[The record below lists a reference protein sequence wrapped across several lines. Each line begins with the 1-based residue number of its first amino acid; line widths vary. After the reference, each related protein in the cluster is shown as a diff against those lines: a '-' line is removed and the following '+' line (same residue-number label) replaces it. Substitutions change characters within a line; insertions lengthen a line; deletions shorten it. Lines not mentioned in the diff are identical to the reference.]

1 MENLNITFDG
11 ITDTTGYLFSLAKC
25 FAAVVKDSE
34 YKDYAEDII
43 AASGFAFRMWAD
55 SKELC
60 PSATSIWD
68 FKSQKQWFE
77 NSGLL
82 CDYVER
88 LWGEDAVEEER
99 RLAAI
104 SLIQKSIDNGTAV
117 VAWDISGC
125 EWGIIIGYDEEN
137 QSLLTLKINGNQDS
151 IPYDKLGKLDIPILS
166 VVSICGKQEKS
177 AEKVLSDTKKLAVA
191 HLKGEEW
198 CDNAKG
204 LEAYDIIIDFVTN
217 KISNE
222 TAWNLE
228 YYMGTYGALKWY
240 AWKFF
245 EKYQEQ
251 ELATL
256 YQAVYEAWQEALDIK
271 CSQDVTKQEV
281 KEQLARLLTKAKHAE
296 QEAVGLME
304 A

>member
-1 MENLNITFDG
+1 MKNLDITFDG

-82 CDYVER
+82 CDYIER

-125 EWGIIIGYDEEN
+125 EWGIITGYDNEN
-137 QSLLTLKINGNQDS
+137 QSLITLKINGSRDD
-151 IPYDKLGKLDIPILS
+151 IAYDKLGKLEIPILS
-166 VVSICGKQEKS
+166 VVSICGKQKKS
-177 AEKVLSDTKKLAVA
+177 VDKVIADTKSLAVA
-191 HLKGEEW
+191 HLNGEEW

-204 LEAYDIIIDFVTN
+204 LEAYDAIIEFVN
-217 KISNE
+217 HKLSDD

-228 YYMGTYGALKWY
+228 YYLGTYGALKWY

-245 EKYQEQ
+245 EKYQEK

-256 YQAVYEAWQEALDIK
+256 YQAVYEAWKAAFDIK

-281 KEQLARLLTKAKHAE
+281 KAQIADLLTKAGKAE